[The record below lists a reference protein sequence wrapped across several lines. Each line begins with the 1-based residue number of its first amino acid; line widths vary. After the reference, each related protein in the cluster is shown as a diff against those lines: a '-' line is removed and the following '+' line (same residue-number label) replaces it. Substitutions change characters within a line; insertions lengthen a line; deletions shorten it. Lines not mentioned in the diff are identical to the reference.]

1 MRPGAGEKV
10 DFPLFYENFG
20 PVAAGQSRAGAAG
33 PGRGRR
39 EPEGGTL
46 TEWPPGGPGSVG
58 TIRRLARALAAP
70 PASDTAANWQGP
82 SSLALAAVGVAFTAV
97 DHGPGSGPGGR
108 PGATLRGRGSSKP
121 NLQAG
126 QRAIPPGFFS
136 RGVHTLMADPGQFLA
151 AKRQSR

>member
-1 MRPGAGEKV
+1 LRPGAGEKV

-20 PVAAGQSRAGAAG
+20 PVAAGQSRAGAA
-33 PGRGRR
+33 PRR
-39 EPEGGTL
+39 EGGTL

-97 DHGPGSGPGGR
+97 DHGPGSGPGAR
-108 PGATLRGRGSSKP
+108 HTPGAR
-121 NLQAG
+121 
-126 QRAIPPGFFS
+126 
-136 RGVHTLMADPGQFLA
+136 QF
-151 AKRQSR
+151 